1 MPIAAPSRRSTRAQS
16 EWNVPIATSRACSPT
31 RAMMR
36 ARISAA
42 ALLVNVTARI
52 CHGLTPSTPIR
63 YATRWAS
70 TRVLPEPAP
79 ARMSSGPSV
88 VVTARACSGFSR
100 ATILSASASRSACVW
115 SSVAGFSRGTLRRD
129 ENQSAKCGASS
140 SAGDPSLA
148 LAAPFLRR
156 ATGRGSGE
164 SSAGSRS
171 VPGGASGGGAGS
183 ESGAVAN
190 PRSPWSK
197 SLSVTRVTRP
207 MLAAP
212 ASGQPTRWGRHRPA
226 PDCRLT

>member
-1 MPIAAPSRRSTRAQS
+1 M
-16 EWNVPIATSRACSPT
+16 PIATSRAWSPT
-31 RAMMR
+31 RAMIR

-52 CHGLTPSTPIR
+52 CHGLTPWTPIR

-70 TRVLPEPAP
+70 TRVLPDPAP

-88 VVTARACSGFSR
+88 VITARACSGFSR
-100 ATILSASASRSACVW
+100 ATIFSASASRSACVC
-115 SSVAGFSRGTLRRD
+115 SSTGGFSRGTLRRD

-140 SAGDPSLA
+140 SAGDPSVPLA
-148 LAAPFLRR
+148 APAPFLRR

-183 ESGAVAN
+183 ESGAIAN
-190 PRSPWSK
+190 PKSPWSK
-197 SLSVTRVTRP
+197 SLSVARVTRP
-207 MLAAP
+207 MLAVTA
-212 ASGQPTRWGRHRPA
+212 AGQPTRWGRHGPDL
-226 PDCRLT
+226 DCRLS